1 MKDAYFSRP
10 EVSNS
15 DLSALKKYFYPEFR
29 DYDPTEAYRF
39 GTLVDAII
47 TEPEKVDYF
56 QRTVV
61 GEEMPYSY
69 EDFVKADEMKKAFRR
84 DPLCNQLLP
93 ISEFQKVCIET
104 VKLLYGNTPFS
115 LPMRCKFDMWMPIL
129 GWGADIKSTTA
140 TSQKQFEEACRHF
153 DYDRQRAV
161 YMTLSGS
168 NRDIL
173 IGISKV
179 NFQVFKLPIERG
191 DSFFSSGMEKFT
203 DLAFK
208 YWLLFEDF
216 KIAA

>member
-15 DLSALKKYFYPEFR
+15 DLSALKKYFYPE
-29 DYDPTEAYRF
+29 YNPIDPTNAYRF

-47 TEPEKVDYF
+47 TEPNKVDYF
-56 QRTVV
+56 KRTVE
-61 GEEMPYSY
+61 GEELPYSY

-84 DPLCNQLLP
+84 DPFCNQLLP
-93 ISEFQKVCIET
+93 ISEFQKICIET
-104 VKLLYGNTPFS
+104 VNLEYGKTPFS
-115 LPMRCKFDMWMPIL
+115 LRMRCKFDMFMPVL

-140 TSQKQFEEACRHF
+140 TTQKQFEDACKHF
-153 DYDRQRAV
+153 SYFRQRAV
-161 YMTLSGS
+161 YMTLAGS
-168 NRDIL
+168 NRDML

-179 NFQVFKLPIERG
+179 NFQVFKIPIERG
-191 DSFFSSGMEKFT
+191 DKNFNEGMEEFI

-216 KIAA
+216 KLAA